1 MDQNSSTPALSTFSI
16 TGDNLFVEGIKSQG
30 LMIFSGVAAEESFT
44 NLTLA
49 EDNKTDLLIRAINNR
64 TRERNYFKLLSSLLE
79 NEITEEE
86 FDQEIDQNEDEY
98 VVSTDQKVDL
108 NSLKFI
114 LSNYKRIKDVND
126 MDDLSALFSL
136 DKKLLN
142 RIIEKSK
149 RRIS

>member
-44 NLTLA
+44 NLTLT

-136 DKKLLN
+136 DMEYVN
-142 RIIEKSK
+142 SIIK
-149 RRIS
+149 R

>member
-1 MDQNSSTPALSTFSI
+1 
-16 TGDNLFVEGIKSQG
+16 
-30 LMIFSGVAAEESFT
+30 MIFSGVAAEESFT
-44 NLTLA
+44 NLTLT

-79 NEITEEE
+79 NEISEEE

-136 DKKLLN
+136 DMEYVN
-142 RIIEKSK
+142 SIIK
-149 RRIS
+149 R

>member
-1 MDQNSSTPALSTFSI
+1 MDQNSSTPVLSTFSI

-44 NLTLA
+44 NLTLT

-136 DKKLLN
+136 DMEYVN
-142 RIIEKSK
+142 SIIK
-149 RRIS
+149 R

>member
-1 MDQNSSTPALSTFSI
+1 MDQNSSTPVLSTFSI

-44 NLTLA
+44 NLTLT

>member
-1 MDQNSSTPALSTFSI
+1 
-16 TGDNLFVEGIKSQG
+16 
-30 LMIFSGVAAEESFT
+30 MIFSGVAAEESFT
-44 NLTLA
+44 NLTLT

>member
-44 NLTLA
+44 NLTLT

-136 DKKLLN
+136 DLEYVN
-142 RIIEKSK
+142 NIIK
-149 RRIS
+149 R

>member
-1 MDQNSSTPALSTFSI
+1 MDQNSSTPVLSTFSI

-44 NLTLA
+44 NLTLT

-79 NEITEEE
+79 NEISEEE

-136 DKKLLN
+136 DMEYVN
-142 RIIEKSK
+142 SIIK
-149 RRIS
+149 R

>member
-1 MDQNSSTPALSTFSI
+1 MDQNSSTPVLSTFSI

-44 NLTLA
+44 NLTLT

-79 NEITEEE
+79 NEISEEV

-136 DKKLLN
+136 DMEYVN
-142 RIIEKSK
+142 SIIK
-149 RRIS
+149 R